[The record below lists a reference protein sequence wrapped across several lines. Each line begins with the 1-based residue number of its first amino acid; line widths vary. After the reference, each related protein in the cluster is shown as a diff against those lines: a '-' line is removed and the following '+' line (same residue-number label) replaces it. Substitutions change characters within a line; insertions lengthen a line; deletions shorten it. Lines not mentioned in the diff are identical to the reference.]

1 LLPHFFA
8 DTAFWIALSR
18 SRDQYHRDARAWQD
32 YLLRSGAFVVTT
44 EAVCWEWL
52 NAMSDSATRR
62 IAAHGYERIRHDPRI
77 EVVPQSAELSAGAV
91 RLFTDRSDKDWS
103 LTDCLSFIV
112 MGRRNIREALAADR
126 HFEQAGLRAV
136 LLESPPPS

>member
-1 LLPHFFA
+1 VV
-8 DTAFWIALSR
+8 
-18 SRDQYHRDARAWQD
+18 
-32 YLLRSGAFVVTT
+32 RSGAFVVTT

-52 NAMSDSATRR
+52 NAMSDPTTRST
-62 IAAHGYERIRHDPRI
+62 AAHGYERIRRDARI
-77 EVVPQSAELSAGAV
+77 EVVPHSGELNTGAV

-112 MGRRNIREALAADR
+112 MGRRNIRDALTADH

-136 LLESPPPS
+136 LSEMPPGL